1 MSNNKNLVTIFTFKD
16 QGVAKFS
23 LFKHKLFGNAGDNL
37 IIKRRKEGNISQR
50 LRTEGRG
57 SLVKMD
63 TNSFGF
69 LQLNLCTVDT
79 VGAGSYMYPGKELEN
94 PSRGYRH
101 HLWRRLGRIRQISC
115 NMGCYTALQQT
126 AGFLL

>member
-1 MSNNKNLVTIFTFKD
+1 MSNNKNLVTIFSFKD
-16 QGVAKFS
+16 QSVAKFS

-37 IIKRRKEGNISQR
+37 IIKRRKEGNIPQR

-69 LQLNLCTVDT
+69 LQFNLCTVDT
-79 VGAGSYMYPGKELEN
+79 VGT
-94 PSRGYRH
+94 R
-101 HLWRRLGRIRQISC
+101 
-115 NMGCYTALQQT
+115 
-126 AGFLL
+126 